1 MRRIALG
8 LLILFPLLLT
18 AQVELG
24 PFLFMDNSKARNFTV
39 DAVVGTGGLSLGLSA
54 ETPAPKFIEFLNFI
68 PGYAMRY
75 QLIYGGRIYGEATM
89 IARARYQPERKYVG
103 YIGLGPGLGLSFG
116 KNFKVHPTV
125 SVVLGADIL
134 LKDKYLLSVAL
145 KSVGILSIGFGVH
158 KDYRF

>member
-8 LLILFPLLLT
+8 LLILFPVLLT

-24 PFLFMDNSKARNFTV
+24 PFLFMDKSKANNITL
-39 DAVVGTGGLSLGLSA
+39 DAVVGSGGLGLGLSA
-54 ETPAPKFIEFLNFI
+54 EKPAPKFLEFLNFI

-75 QLIYGGRIYGEATM
+75 QVVYGGTIYGEATV
-89 IARARYQPERKYVG
+89 IARVRYQPERKYVG
-103 YIGLGPGLGLSFG
+103 YVGLGPGLGISTG
-116 KNFKVHPTV
+116 NFKIHPTV
-125 SVVLGADIL
+125 SVVFGADIL

-158 KDYRF
+158 KGYGF